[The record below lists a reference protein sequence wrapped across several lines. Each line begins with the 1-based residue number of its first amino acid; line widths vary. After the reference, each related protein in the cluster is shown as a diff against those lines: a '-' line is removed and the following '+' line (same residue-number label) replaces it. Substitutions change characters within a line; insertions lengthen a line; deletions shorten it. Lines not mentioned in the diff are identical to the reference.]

1 MRIKN
6 IPIVSANKTTDPVN
20 TICDLKWTY
29 PLFNFGRGEY
39 RTCCRSPGNI
49 VTDKELDDLGTNA
62 FINHPREIQQRLDL
76 IKGKRIDDCQ
86 SCWNLEDRGLSSPRE
101 PQRFHY
107 FMRRNGYIDQKL
119 EYNPDKVTE
128 TLSSITDIN
137 HPSLVSKNP
146 YMVELILGNTC
157 DMKCMYCS
165 HHYSSQWATER
176 IKYGEITQ
184 EQYDIEFPKPSEKF
198 TETFW
203 KWFNETGR
211 YGVYRLGIIGG
222 EPLITPELYP
232 MLEKLIASVEEIE
245 NQRNNKITL
254 FFVTNMNTPNA
265 YSEKF
270 YKFLPKLT
278 KLFNVEI
285 LISME
290 STNERAEYIR
300 NGLDWEVFDKNVNKL
315 LSQTELKFDVAF
327 LPSLNVLSI
336 SSLGE
341 LVKYV
346 TNLYFTYRRPIGIR
360 QNIINFPDW
369 QNPGIL
375 TSDFADYIDPV
386 VEYMKENVASIPAV
400 TDIHG
405 RYETYISFL
414 ENLRDT
420 IRNNK
425 NSNTTLQKKFAEWF
439 DEYDERRNLSLVKTF
454 PEYKQFYEY
463 CKSL

>member
-1 MRIKN
+1 MRIKT
-6 IPIVSANKTTDPVN
+6 IPIVSIDKTTDPVN
-20 TICDLKWTY
+20 TVCDLKWTY
-29 PLFNFGRGEY
+29 PLFNFGRNEY
-39 RTCCRSPGNI
+39 RTCCRSPGNN

-62 FINHPREIQQRLDL
+62 FLNHPREIQQRLDL
-76 IKGKRIDDCQ
+76 IQGKRISDCQ
-86 SCWNLEDRGLSSPRE
+86 TCWNLEDRGLSSPRE

-107 FMRRNGYIDQKL
+107 FMRRNGHIDKNL
-119 EYNPDKVTE
+119 EYDPNIVSE
-128 TLSSITDIN
+128 TISNIKDTN

-165 HHYSSQWATER
+165 HHYSTQWAAER
-176 IKYGEITQ
+176 IKYKEITQ

-198 TETFW
+198 KDKFW
-203 KWFNETGR
+203 EWFNEIGR

-232 MLEKLIASVEEIE
+232 MLEKLIDSVEEIQS
-245 NQRNNKITL
+245 QRTNKITL
-254 FFVTNMNTPNA
+254 FIVTNMNTPES

-278 KLFNVEI
+278 KLFKVEI

-290 STNERAEYIR
+290 STEDRAEYIR
-300 NGLDWEVFDKNVNKL
+300 NGVDWNVFNKNVNKL
-315 LSQTELKFDVAF
+315 LSQTDLEFEVAF

-336 SSLGE
+336 SSLPD
-341 LVKYV
+341 LLPYI
-346 TNLYFTYRRPIGIR
+346 TNLYYTYKRPIGIR
-360 QNIINFPDW
+360 QNTINFPDW
-369 QNPGIL
+369 QSPSLL
-375 TSDFADYIDPV
+375 TNDFATYIDDTIN
-386 VEYMKENVASIPAV
+386 YMKIHSNNIPEV

-405 RYETYISFL
+405 RYNTYIVFL

-420 IRNNK
+420 IKNNK
-425 NSNTTLQKKFAEWF
+425 TPNIQLQKKFVEWF
-439 DEYDERRNLSLVKTF
+439 DEYDKRRNLNLLKTF
-454 PEYKQFYEY
+454 PEYTEFYNY